1 VASIARETGWPIEY
15 IMGLN
20 DYWRLLMCGWKPK
33 VKISEEDVDKR
44 NRAMAA
50 RLRAMMGQQNKGA
63 PRGR

>member
-1 VASIARETGWPIEY
+1 
-15 IMGLN
+15 MGLN